1 MSSYIWHLRFANTMI
16 KIAED
21 ELHKNK
27 YVTINSIL
35 KAFEEIIDAYC
46 ALSNLHFHEDPT
58 TGWKNRIEWIKDKS
72 LYREWKKMIDLIDLF
87 FKNKS
92 DEYIIEIISIA
103 KKNINNLE
111 IYHNKINDKFCSTNT
126 KL

>member
-1 MSSYIWHLRFANTMI
+1 MI

-46 ALSNLHFHEDPT
+46 ALSNLHFHEDPI

-72 LYREWKKMIDLIDLF
+72 LYLEWKKMIDLIDLF